1 MRVNGTDY
9 TNAGTF
15 STDTWY
21 DLDIISSSASC
32 VLQVDGVDV
41 ISGSAASAGTI
52 QPLVGFGGVTGGGG
66 VSTGQLDIEYM
77 LISNRVLSPGQRL
90 SLRLN
95 PHQLFEPDP
104 IHVYWTS
111 AGGSSALSGSGSTVG
126 TLNTVAFV
134 AVNLSSTGAAIGT
147 LEGSTGATFTTA
159 DLSSAGA
166 STVTGAGAARVTA
179 ELDTDGAAVGTLAS
193 ASFGSANLSSAG
205 AAVGTFDITDAGA
218 YATTRLDS
226 TGAATANAVGIVTQA
241 SGLSGTG
248 AAANTAATATVMAA
262 VLTSDGAAAGALAG
276 EAISGYEETTLST
289 AGASTTTLVGAL
301 TIAAALSSAGAS
313 TARLRGS
320 TAETA
325 DNAYLTWGAHARRLK
340 QVLDTDDDEL
350 VELVALS
357 LPHIMKGHKRW
368 QARRRTAGT
377 A

>member
-1 MRVNGTDY
+1 MPHLQHLLARMEQPLHAVRPNLDAISEFGICGGFLYCPWSLRTESFSPRGWLRRGYDSTTTGERPDIVYLSPTKGRFSALAGRHNTDASNRIHFFYSGEPSAQSFTFLSRFRINAALTGPIVRTGTTTADGTTIPVWRNSGTWDMRVNGTDY

-52 QPLVGFGGVTGGGG
+52 QPLVGFGGVTGGGI

-205 AAVGTFDITDAGA
+205 AAPPVH
-218 YATTRLDS
+218 
-226 TGAATANAVGIVTQA
+226 V
-241 SGLSGTG
+241 
-248 AAANTAATATVMAA
+248 
-262 VLTSDGAAAGALAG
+262 
-276 EAISGYEETTLST
+276 
-289 AGASTTTLVGAL
+289 
-301 TIAAALSSAGAS
+301 
-313 TARLRGS
+313 
-320 TAETA
+320 
-325 DNAYLTWGAHARRLK
+325 
-340 QVLDTDDDEL
+340 
-350 VELVALS
+350 
-357 LPHIMKGHKRW
+357 
-368 QARRRTAGT
+368 
-377 A
+377 